1 MKNLNLLLLL
11 WSLSITSLVY
21 SQELN
26 TTQSKKENSTTYQVS
41 IGVNTVNNLGLS
53 SPLNSPGDWAFKT
66 PITVGIEARDFYTK
80 NLALTVD
87 FGYNE
92 YDDGLRYYSLDG
104 SFKYY
109 LNDWIKSKKLEIAP
123 MAGAGAFNFDR
134 TNISFNLGGSM
145 AYWFSD
151 KFGVRIKSLAKFAF
165 NRNDEKYDITNNH
178 FQHFLELVFKL

>member
-1 MKNLNLLLLL
+1 MKNLILLVLCFFGF
-11 WSLSITSLVY
+11 TSLVY

-26 TTQSKKENSTTYQVS
+26 TTQYKKENSTTYQVS
-41 IGVNTVNNLGLS
+41 IGVNTVNNVLR
-53 SPLNSPGDWAFKT
+53 SPLSNPGDWAFKN

-80 NLALTVD
+80 DLALVLD

-92 YDDGLRYYSLDG
+92 YDSGMRYFSLDG

-123 MAGAGAFNFDR
+123 MAGGGAFNFDR
-134 TNISFNLGGSM
+134 TNISFNLGGSV

-151 KFGVRIKSLAKFAF
+151 KIGVRIKSLAKFAF
-165 NRNDEKYDITNNH
+165 NQNDENYNIANGH
-178 FQHFLELVFKL
+178 YQHFLELVFKL

>member
-1 MKNLNLLLLL
+1 MKNL
-11 WSLSITSLVY
+11 ILVFVCFFSFSTYLY
-21 SQELN
+21 SQNLN
-26 TTQSKKENSTTYQVS
+26 TTQNKKENSTTYQVS
-41 IGVNTVNNLGLS
+41 IGVNTVNNLGLN
-53 SPLNSPGDWAFKT
+53 SPLNSPGDWAFKN

-80 NLALTVD
+80 NLALTLD

-123 MAGAGAFNFDR
+123 MVGGGAFNFDR
-134 TNISFNLGGSM
+134 TNISFNLGGSV

-165 NRNDEKYDITNNH
+165 NQNDEKYNISNNH

>member
-1 MKNLNLLLLL
+1 MKNLILVFVCF
-11 WSLSITSLVY
+11 LSFTTFLH
-21 SQELN
+21 SQTLN
-26 TTQSKKENSTTYQVS
+26 TTQSKKENTTIYQVS
-41 IGVNTVNNLGLS
+41 IGVNTVNNLGLN
-53 SPLNSPGDWAFKT
+53 SPLNSPGDWAFKK
-66 PITVGIEARDFYTK
+66 PIAVGIEIRDFNTK

-123 MAGAGAFNFDR
+123 MVGAGAFNFDR
-134 TNISFNLGGSM
+134 TNISFNVGGSM

-165 NRNDEKYDITNNH
+165 NQNDEKYDITNNH